1 MLRFILALSLTLSAH
16 AQLFGRPEPV
26 LKDRS
31 GLALKGY
38 DPVAYFTEAKAIPG
52 KPEIQHTHANVKYN
66 FASTQN
72 RDLFQKDPNTYLPQ
86 YGGYCAWAVSHNYT
100 ASTDPEA
107 WKIVNGKLYLNYSKD
122 VQRKWMAEEAALIQ
136 AGDSNWPK
144 LHK

>member
-1 MLRFILALSLTLSAH
+1 MLKLILAFALAISAH
-16 AQLFGRPEPV
+16 AQLFGKPEPV

-38 DPVAYFTEAKAIPG
+38 DPVAYFTEGKPIQG
-52 KPEIQHTHANVKYN
+52 KPEIQHTHSNVKYN
-66 FASTQN
+66 FASTAN
-72 RDLFQKDPNTYLPQ
+72 LELFKKDPNKYLPQ
-86 YGGYCAWAVSHNYT
+86 YGGYCAWAVGHNYT

-122 VQRKWMAEEAALIQ
+122 VQRKWMAEEANLIKS
-136 AGDSNWPK
+136 GDANWPN